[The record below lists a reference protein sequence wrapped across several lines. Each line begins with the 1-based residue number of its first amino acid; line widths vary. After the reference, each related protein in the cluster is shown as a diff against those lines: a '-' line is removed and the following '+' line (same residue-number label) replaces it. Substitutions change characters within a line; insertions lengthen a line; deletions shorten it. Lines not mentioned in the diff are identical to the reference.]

1 MARIS
6 CHTQKTTNPARKRGL
21 RLISVTT
28 LAFDRRSH
36 GITAFGDDWAVRGHF
51 GVQNLIIG
59 PFGRKVVFVENRG
72 GRAFG
77 DARFAV
83 DAFFRVDEE
92 HRFPFVEAF
101 DGANRHTVG
110 VLAVEAGLG
119 DHMRHVRLTFPKT

>member
-1 MARIS
+1 M
-6 CHTQKTTNPARKRGL
+6 
-21 RLISVTT
+21 TT

-59 PFGRKVVFVENRG
+59 PFSRKVVFVENRG